1 MGHTDGRPPPKDP
14 DRLPQLPRERPRRTS
29 HAAPMMSTG
38 EPDTTETGYVR
49 FGGGPTEKAMPW
61 HGPRR
66 RPTRPHV
73 RFGERPGETGRWQH
87 RHRAPGRLNIEVQRR
102 AVHLAGITAHPTW
115 AWVAQQARN
124 LLMDLD
130 EQRHWFRYL
139 IRDRD

>member
-66 RPTRPHV
+66 RPTRQPARFGKRSTEKDLTNGTSPAVDFTREGVDGKGQGNGNLAGDLLHGQV
-73 RFGERPGETGRWQH
+73 RFGGGRRKRPCSWQGPRWRPTR
-87 RHRAPGRLNIEVQRR
+87 RH
-102 AVHLAGITAHPTW
+102 
-115 AWVAQQARN
+115 
-124 LLMDLD
+124 
-130 EQRHWFRYL
+130 
-139 IRDRD
+139 